1 MDKTRGVSWTGRT
14 DTNKRVVFPSCGL
27 SSPVLQG
34 LSKEEAERFAGLHIG
49 RGRESVRDMEVEV
62 VGKEVKE
69 GSRREEEK
77 VGDRIEASFTDT
89 SSVFSTSSSSSSSSS
104 TSSSS
109 SSSCSSGSGEE
120 KEVYRQGQGRAHVDV
135 SADVEQVAG
144 LVRDLLRERKERAK
158 RDGGEDG
165 HRHRE
170 GDGDGEGEEEG
181 GAVIE
186 KGCYVVVKILS
197 ARGHTLRYA
206 HTEHVHVQT

>member
-1 MDKTRGVSWTGRT
+1 M
-14 DTNKRVVFPSCGL
+14 
-27 SSPVLQG
+27 LQG

-49 RGRESVRDMEVEV
+49 RGRESVRNMEVEV

-69 GSRREEEK
+69 GSRRDEEK

-104 TSSSS
+104 STSSSS
-109 SSSCSSGSGEE
+109 SSSSGSGSGEE

-144 LVRDLLRERKERAK
+144 LVRDLLRERAEG
-158 RDGGEDG
+158 DGGEDG

-170 GDGDGEGEEEG
+170 GDGEGEEEG